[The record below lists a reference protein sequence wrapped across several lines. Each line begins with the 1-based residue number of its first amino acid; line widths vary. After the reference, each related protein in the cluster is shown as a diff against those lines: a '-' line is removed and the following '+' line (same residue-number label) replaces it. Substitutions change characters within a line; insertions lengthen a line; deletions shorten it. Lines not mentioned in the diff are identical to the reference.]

1 MVLILLENKELMNAT
16 AHVDVEEGSFKIE
29 NVCEDIDSV
38 RERFHDYGEGA
49 VFTLAAFIPDY
60 VVKRDG
66 MVVPYGDL
74 TREEMDDYVDKHKTL
89 VPSPLMIEMES
100 FWEQKKINDIVDSLL
115 DADTF
120 AADAAATIT
129 DLKDSQSK
137 AITEL
142 KLVAAAAK
150 NCIGY
155 SLNKIKEIEFDGKT
169 LMGEDISKFKNIL
182 RSIKMDQNDVGSADI
197 FFEDAKDLKYTITFV
212 TGEKIHRENGNLS
225 CIPAEEEK

>member
-74 TREEMDDYVDKHKTL
+74 TREEMDDYVDKHKTW
-89 VPSPLMIEMES
+89 VPTPLMIEMES
-100 FWEQKKINDIVDSLL
+100 FWEQKKINDTVDSL

-142 KLVAAAAK
+142 KLVADAAK
-150 NCIGY
+150 NYIGD
-155 SLNKIKEIEFDGKT
+155 SLIEIKEVEFDGKT

-182 RSIKMDQNDVGSADI
+182 RSIKMDQNDMGSADI

>member
-1 MVLILLENKELMNAT
+1 MVLILLENKELMNAKSR
-16 AHVDVEEGSFKIE
+16 VEVEEGTFYIE

-38 RERFHDYGEGA
+38 LERIGDEGA
-49 VFTLAAFIPDY
+49 VFTLAAFKPDY
-60 VVKRDG
+60 VIKRDG
-66 MVVPYGDL
+66 MVVPFG
-74 TREEMDDYVDKHKTL
+74 TQEEMDDYVKEHNSW

-100 FWEQKKINDIVDSLL
+100 FWEQKKINDTVDSL

-120 AADAAATIT
+120 VSDAAATIT

-142 KLVAAAAK
+142 KLVAVAAK
-150 NCIGY
+150 NFIGD
-155 SLNKIKEIEFDGKT
+155 SLIEIKEVEFDGKILT
-169 LMGEDISKFKNIL
+169 GKDISKFKNIL
-182 RSIKMDQNDVGSADI
+182 RSIKMDQSDMGSADI